1 MESDMLILTRREGE
15 IIAIDNDVTVKVI
28 EVDGSQVR
36 LGISAPRNVE
46 VHREEVWQRINSSAV
61 V

>member
-1 MESDMLILTRREGE
+1 MLILTRREGE
-15 IIAIDNDVTVKVI
+15 IIAIGNDVTVKVI

-46 VHREEVWQRINSSAV
+46 VHREEVWQRINDPAAA
-61 V
+61 